1 MLRPVLFGCFLGSI
15 LNLCQCI
22 SFAHTFAN
30 TWAVK
35 IHGGDAVLKRVARKH
50 GFVNESK
57 VSELCVTLT
66 LECTEPL
73 FEKLIRKQCYCKR
86 NKRTSNCE
94 QKESAFR

>member
-22 SFAHTFAN
+22 SFANTFAN

-35 IHGGDAVLKRVARKH
+35 IHGGDAVLKRLARKH

-57 VSELCVTLT
+57 VGELCVNLT

-73 FEKLIRKQCYCKR
+73 FACEKTLNVKYFPLITERP
-86 NKRTSNCE
+86 NS
-94 QKESAFR
+94 